1 MAQGIIIRTNGTI
14 ENVVINDLHDMQA
27 AVGGYIERACSFD
40 GSDMWVN
47 EEGLLRGL
55 PINTTAAIVRQTFC
69 NVAMSAALV
78 GDALILGF
86 TEDGEKADVTDAARE
101 RVESIA
107 LFHDA

>member
-1 MAQGIIIRTNGTI
+1 MAKGIIIRTNGTI
-14 ENVVINDLHDMQA
+14 ENVVINDLQDMQA

-47 EEGLLRGL
+47 EEGLLRRL
-55 PINTTAAIVRQTFC
+55 SVNMKAAIVRASTDLF
-69 NVAMSAALV
+69 VGHTMTVPLV

-101 RVESIA
+101 RVENA
-107 LFHDA
+107 